1 MPKSDRPHLPASL
14 NRIDALAQAIGRA
27 IEVRGGGVRGVVA
40 LAYRA
45 WRMAWAIGPTALLTR
60 LRFASTMPSEAGV
73 AICDHAFPA
82 PLPLADVSLRIGVMV
97 HVFYPDLAEELA
109 IALRRM
115 PTSFVLMVS
124 ITDADAEDHVRA
136 VFSTVPMA
144 RDLEIVR
151 VPNRGRDIAP
161 LVAAFRER
169 ILALDLVAHLHT
181 KKSLHSGGSQANW
194 RSYLVAAL
202 FGDADRIAWQL
213 GMFAA
218 DPRLGMIY
226 PESHASVPLWG
237 HTWLGNVVPAQA
249 LATRLG
255 ITVAPHA
262 YIDMPAGSMFWARV
276 DAIRPLLEL
285 GLRVEDF
292 PEERGQLDGTLQ
304 HAIERLFVAVVRA
317 SGHHVGILPRS
328 GALALSLEG
337 ERNWTTYLQASVR
350 ERIQASAFDASL
362 VSVDIFDTL
371 VQRPFLTPAGARR
384 YLDRLAQRTLG
395 VIDFMALRERAEAR
409 ARHAARR
416 DPRLDE
422 IYAALS
428 ALDPLAP
435 VAALQALEI
444 ETERRLLTARTATVD
459 AVDTLHRQGKR
470 VIALSDM
477 YLDTATLQQVLPEEV
492 ARLPDTWRV
501 SCETGARKDDG
512 SAWTTLAA
520 EGASVANWLHIG
532 DNEHS
537 DVQQPHWQGLLTPV
551 HVLRPG
557 ALLDV
562 IPGLR
567 PLRAPASASWGEQ
580 LRLGLIAN
588 HVSAHVDIDPKA
600 YLGGVA
606 LAPRALGFVAIGP
619 LILDYLTWL
628 LRSARERGTSHLLFL
643 SREGYL
649 LAQAYTHLAAAWPG
663 TAPQG
668 HYFLASRQ
676 ATGIAALRSIDDLQ
690 AVLGGTFNGTLSALV
705 EARLGTAAAERLRT
719 HVPASLWNG
728 ELFLPEMSSDAVDM
742 LAPALDGL
750 LSLAAEQRAS
760 YRRYTR
766 GLLGNGDD
774 GSLMVADLGY
784 AGTIQRHLGRVLERP
799 IDGAYFA
806 LDARASSVLA
816 GVGDAIA
823 RYHDAREGEADSLI
837 LKHDLLLESLLTAPY
852 AQFTGFSPGTDVMPQ
867 PLYATAAPPASQW
880 SIVAEVHAG
889 ALAFVET
896 ALAAAGPLVDELAF
910 DPEAVQI
917 PLDCVGRGR
926 WQAPWLASLTVDDA
940 FTGRGA
946 VPAG

>member
-1 MPKSDRPHLPASL
+1 MPKSNRPHLLASP
-14 NRIDALAQAIGRA
+14 NRVDAFAHAIGRA
-27 IEVRGGGVRGVVA
+27 IEVRGGGFRGVVA
-40 LAYRA
+40 LARRA

-60 LRFASTMPSEAGV
+60 LRTASALPAASSVTV
-73 AICDHAFPA
+73 CDHVFPD
-82 PLPLADVSLRIGVMV
+82 PLPLTDVSLRIGVMV

-115 PTSFVLMVS
+115 PTPFVLLVS
-124 ITDADAEDHVRA
+124 ITDADAEDHVRT

-144 RDLEIVR
+144 HDLEIVR

-161 LVAAFRER
+161 LVVAFRER

-194 RSYLVAAL
+194 RSYLVDAL
-202 FGDADRIAWQL
+202 FGDADRIAWQM

-218 DPRLGMIY
+218 DPTLGMIY
-226 PESHASVPLWG
+226 PESHVSVPLWG
-237 HTWLGNVVPAQA
+237 HTWLGNVAPAQA

-255 ITVAPHA
+255 VTVEPHA

-285 GLRVEDF
+285 SLRVEDF
-292 PEERGQLDGTLQ
+292 PEECGQLDGTLQ

-317 SGHHVGILPRS
+317 SGHHVGILPRN

-350 ERIQASAFDASL
+350 ERIQVSAFDASL

-371 VQRPFLTPAGARR
+371 VQRPFLTPTGARR
-384 YLDRLAQRTLG
+384 YLDGLARRMLG
-395 VIDFMALRERAEAR
+395 VVGFMALRERAEAR

-416 DPRLDE
+416 DPRLNE
-422 IYAALS
+422 VYAALA

-435 VAALQALEI
+435 AAALQALEI
-444 ETERRLLTARTATVD
+444 ETERRLLTARTATLD
-459 AVDTLHRQGKR
+459 AVETLHRQGKR

-477 YLDTATLQQVLPEEV
+477 YLDTATLQQVLPEAI

-501 SCETGARKDDG
+501 SCETGTRKDDG
-512 SAWTTLAA
+512 SAWTALAA

-562 IPGLR
+562 IPALR
-567 PLRAPASASWGEQ
+567 PLRTPASAPWGEQ

-588 HVSAHVDIDPKA
+588 HIAAHVDVDPRA
-600 YLGGVA
+600 YLSGITVD
-606 LAPRALGFVAIGP
+606 PRSLGFVVLGP

-628 LRSARERGTSHLLFL
+628 LRLACQRGTSHLLFL

-649 LAQAYTHLAAAWPG
+649 LAQAYTRLSAAWPS

-668 HYFLASRQ
+668 HYFLSSRQ
-676 ATGIAALRSIDDLQ
+676 ATGIAALRSADDLQ

-705 EARLGTAAAERLRT
+705 EARLGTAAAKRLRT
-719 HVPASLWNG
+719 HIPATLWTG
-728 ELFLPEMSSDAVDM
+728 ELFLPEMRSEAVDM
-742 LAPALDGL
+742 LAPALDVL
-750 LSLAAEQRAS
+750 LTLAAEQRAS
-760 YRRYTR
+760 YRRYAR
-766 GLLGNGDD
+766 GLLGDDD
-774 GSLMVADLGY
+774 GGVMVADLGY
-784 AGTIQRHLGRVLERP
+784 AGTIQRHLGRALERP

-806 LDARASSVLA
+806 LDRRAPLVLA
-816 GVGDAIA
+816 GVGEAAA

-852 AQFTGFSPGTDVMPQ
+852 AQFTGFAPGTDAMPQ
-867 PLYATAAPPASQW
+867 PRYATAAASAAQW

-896 ALAAAGPLVDELAF
+896 ALAVAGPLVDELAF
-910 DPEAVQI
+910 DTEAVQI
-917 PLDCVGRGR
+917 PLDCVGRGL
-926 WQAPWLASLTVDDA
+926 WQAPWLANLTVDDA